1 MDKNQH
7 LSDVLYTHKMQHIQ
21 GTVDKFIA
29 KKDDIISLLLEKYS
43 ATSYSPFMSGSM
55 AKHTATN
62 VKFDF
67 DIVIPFKKDGF
78 ASLEEMFN
86 DVYNYLREKLSD
98 DIEVRKQKVSIGI
111 IYPTDK
117 DDVTVQLDIVPAREN
132 KQDDFKETHNL
143 NLYFN
148 DSAWGFSKGSWT
160 KTNIHAQIDY
170 IKGKSD
176 ERKVIRL
183 LKIWKKSRGE
193 DYKSFMLE
201 LFTIKA
207 LADYTGDSSLWSKL
221 KYVLNYIAEH
231 VTDDKY
237 QLIDPGNSNNNVLS
251 NMDTS
256 KRLNLSSALSTIK
269 SNIEYDS
276 DTYMPFYFPINKEFL
291 PKEKREREKGNGYGE
306 TQVTYPPTAKR
317 FG

>member
-1 MDKNQH
+1 MDKNKH
-7 LSDVLYTHKMQHIQ
+7 LNDVLYTHKMQHIQ
-21 GTVDKFIA
+21 SVVDKFIA
-29 KKDDIISLLLEKYS
+29 KKEDIISLLLEKYS
-43 ATSYSPFMSGSM
+43 SISYRPFMSGSM

-62 VKFDF
+62 AKFDF
-67 DIVIPFKKDGF
+67 DIVIPFKRNAF

-86 DVYNYLREKLSD
+86 EVYNYLSENLSD
-98 DIEVRKQKVSIGI
+98 EIEVRKQKVSIGI
-111 IYPTDK
+111 TYPTDK

-132 KQDDFKETHNL
+132 KQDEFNETHDL

-148 DSAWGFSKGSWT
+148 DGAWGFSKGSWT
-160 KTNIHAQIDY
+160 KTNIHAQIDH

-207 LADYTGDSSLWSKL
+207 LADYTGDSSLWGKL
-221 KYVLNYIAEH
+221 KHVLRYISEH
-231 VTDDKY
+231 VTDEKY

-251 NMDTS
+251 SMDTL
-256 KRLNLSSALSTIK
+256 KRLNLSSTLDLIK
-269 SNIEYDS
+269 NNIEDNS
-276 DTYMPFYFPINKEFL
+276 DIFMPYYFPIKDDYLQEKEQV
-291 PKEKREREKGNGYGE
+291 NGYGE
-306 TQVTYPPTAKR
+306 EEVSYPPTAKR